1 LAIKDVITLLFSDL
15 FINFIFIGDVIS
27 ADNFTEKPER
37 MVLELKRVRNLKW
50 IWMPV

>member
-1 LAIKDVITLLFSDL
+1 MYYIYDL
-15 FINFIFIGDVIS
+15 INIFFLGDVVS

-37 MVLELKRVRNLKW
+37 MVLELKKVLNLKW